1 MAWIV
6 YLATKKRESSPMESI
21 ELLQVPPL
29 DSLKGRTSAKWRDF
43 PGDVLPLP
51 VAEMDYEVALPI
63 REKLISMVS
72 SSDIG
77 YLGSMPELADSLITF
92 AKNRWNWEIT
102 AESIF
107 PATDVGV
114 GMVELARTL
123 VQPGDGIVINPPVY
137 HNMGNWIDE
146 LKCVRVNA
154 PLKRN
159 GLHYTL
165 DFDAIEK
172 AYQTG
177 AKVHFLCNPANPV
190 GTVFTRSELSQLAD
204 LAKKYGVM
212 ILSDEIHAPLTYS
225 EEEFVPFLAVSET
238 AREVGICV
246 TSASKSWNL
255 AGLKCA
261 QIVTGSTRGFEIA
274 KSMPPAVH
282 WRSSLFG
289 AAAAAVAYQSTQWL
303 DSAIATNSHRR
314 HFLQDLL
321 ERELPAVG
329 YRIPDCSYLAWLD
342 LTELGL
348 GEDPTARL
356 LTEAKVA
363 FNSGSSFAA
372 DHHQFVRLNFATS
385 EEILTEAISR
395 IATLAS

>member
-1 MAWIV
+1 MEWTL
-6 YLATKKRESSPMESI
+6 YLTRKVGKSMPMDSI
-21 ELLQVPPL
+21 ELLAVPPL
-29 DSLKGRTSAKWRDF
+29 SDLKQRTSAKWRDF
-43 PGDVLPLP
+43 PQDVLPLP

-63 REKLISMVS
+63 RERLIAMVS

-77 YLGSMPELADSLITF
+77 YLGSMPELAHSMQTF
-92 AKNRWNWEIT
+92 MKKRWDWEIT
-102 AESIF
+102 TESIF

-114 GMVELARTL
+114 GMIELTRLL
-123 VQPGDGIVINPPVY
+123 VHPGDGIVVNPPVY
-137 HNMGNWIDE
+137 HNMFHWIQE
-146 LKCVRVNA
+146 LKCVSIEA
-154 PLKRN
+154 PLKRD
-159 GLHYTL
+159 GMLYSL

-190 GTVFTRSELSQLAD
+190 GTVFTREELSQLAE
-204 LAKKYGVM
+204 LAKKYGVT

-225 EEEFVPFLAVSET
+225 DQEFLPFLAVSDT

-261 QIVTGSTRGFEIA
+261 QIVTASSRGFDLA
-274 KSMPPAVH
+274 KSMPAAVH

-289 AAAAAVAYQSTQWL
+289 AAAATVAYQATDWL
-303 DSAIATNSHRR
+303 DSAIATNNHRR
-314 HFLQDLL
+314 RFLKELL
-321 ERELPAVG
+321 ESALPAIG

-342 LTELGL
+342 LTDLNLGA
-348 GEDPTARL
+348 DPSGRL

-363 FNSGSSFAA
+363 FSNGVTFAA
-372 DHHQFVRLNFATS
+372 DHQQFVRLNFATS
-385 EEILTEAISR
+385 EEILVEAVSR
-395 IATLAS
+395 IATLTS